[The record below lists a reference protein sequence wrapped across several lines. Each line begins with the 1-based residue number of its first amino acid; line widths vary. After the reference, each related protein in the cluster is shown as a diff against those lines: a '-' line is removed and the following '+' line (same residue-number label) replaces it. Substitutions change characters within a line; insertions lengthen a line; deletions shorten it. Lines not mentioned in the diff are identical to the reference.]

1 MTATIPD
8 TVEGFEET
16 LANPSRL
23 GDYFRDGRPT
33 AEFGEFVKGYAK
45 TLTAKSRDLQDDAI
59 RAQVEEVFADLLAKH
74 NPEDTRRL
82 NFDPAVPA
90 PRMSRSVS
98 DRYRQTY
105 NTAAPGAAL
114 DKVPNVDYAR
124 LVQATYHT
132 PQAIRNG
139 QHRVQVETDIRKIMN
154 AFGSG
159 VPADGGL
166 LIPETLRAELL
177 AVAMETAIVRPRARV
192 IPMDSLRV
200 PFPILDITDN
210 SANVFGGVQAYWT
223 EEAAEYTGTSP
234 KFGRVVLDAKKLTA
248 RADVPDELVQ
258 DSILAL
264 NAWIATSYPQAV
276 AWYEDIA
283 YIRGTG
289 VGEPSGWNSSS
300 TNTALVT
307 VAKESGQPADT
318 IVWENIV
325 KMYARMFPGS
335 HGSAVWIANPNCFP
349 ELATMALS
357 VGTGGSAIWL
367 NNGTDGPPMT
377 ILGRPLILS
386 EKMETLGDAGDIA
399 YVDLGYYLI
408 GDRMAMTMASS
419 EHAKFTSDQTVIKTT
434 MRVDGAPAVKSSII
448 PNKGGS
454 GSALSPFVR
463 LADRA

>member
-1 MTATIPD
+1 MTTATIPD

-16 LANPSRL
+16 LANPTRL
-23 GDYFRDGRPT
+23 GDYFREGRPT
-33 AEFGEFVKGYAK
+33 AEFGAFVKGYAEK
-45 TLTAKSRDLQDDAI
+45 LTAKTRDLQDDAI
-59 RAQVEEVFADLLAKH
+59 KAQVEAVFAELLAKH
-74 NPEDTRRL
+74 NPEDVRRL

-90 PRMSRSVS
+90 PRMPQAVG
-98 DRYRQTY
+98 DRYRQVY
-105 NTAAPGAAL
+105 NAAAPGAAL

-132 PQAIRNG
+132 PNAIRNG
-139 QHRVQVETDIRKIMN
+139 QHRSQVEGDIRKIMN

-177 AVAMETAIVRPRARV
+177 AVAMETAVVRPRARV
-192 IPMDSLRV
+192 IPMDSPRV

-223 EEAAEYTGTSP
+223 EEAAEYTATSP

-289 VGEPSGWNSSS
+289 VGEPLGWNGSGNS
-300 TNTALVT
+300 ALVT
-307 VAKESGQPADT
+307 VAKEVGQPANS

-325 KMYARMFPGS
+325 KMYARMFPAS
-335 HGSAVWIANPNCFP
+335 HSSAVWIGNPNAFP

-367 NNGTDGPPMT
+367 GNGQDGPPAT

-386 EKMETLGDAGDIA
+386 EKMETLGTAGDLA

-408 GDRMAMTMASS
+408 GDRMAMTMAAS

-434 MRVDGAPAVKSSII
+434 LRVDGAPAVKSSVI

-454 GSALSPFVR
+454 GSALSPFIR
-463 LADRA
+463 LATRA

>member
-23 GDYFRDGRPT
+23 GDYFREGRPT

-45 TLTAKSRDLQDDAI
+45 TLTAKTRDLHDDAI
-59 RAQVEEVFADLLAKH
+59 RAQVEEVFAELLAKH
-74 NPEDTRRL
+74 NPEDARRL
-82 NFDPAVPA
+82 NFDPAVP
-90 PRMSRSVS
+90 PQRMSRNAS
-98 DRYRQTY
+98 DRYRQVY
-105 NTAAPGAAL
+105 NVAAPGAQA
-114 DKVPNVDYAR
+114 DSVANVNLGR

-132 PQAIRNG
+132 PNAIG
-139 QHRVQVETDIRKIMN
+139 QREHLGQIENDIRRVMN

-166 LIPETLRAELL
+166 LIPETLRAEILT
-177 AVAMETAIVRPRARV
+177 VAMETALVRPRARV

-210 SANVFGGVQAYWT
+210 SASVFGGVQAYWT
-223 EEAAEYTGTSP
+223 EEAADYTESSP

-248 RADVPDELVQ
+248 RADVPDELIQ

-264 NAWIATSYPQAV
+264 NAWISTAYPQAV
-276 AWYEDIA
+276 AWYEDLA

-289 VGEPSGWNSSS
+289 VGEPLGWNGSG
-300 TNTALVT
+300 NTALVT
-307 VAKESGQPADT
+307 VAKESGQPANT

-325 KMYARMFPGS
+325 KMYSRMFPGS
-335 HGSAVWIANPNCFP
+335 HGSAVWVANPNAFP

-367 NNGTDGPPMT
+367 NNGTDGPPAT

-386 EKMETLGDAGDIA
+386 EKMETLGTAGDLA
-399 YVDLGYYLI
+399 YVDLSYYLV
-408 GDRMAMTMASS
+408 GDRMAMTMAAS
-419 EHAKFTSDQTVIKTT
+419 EHAKFTSGQTVIKTT

-463 LADRA
+463 LATRA

>member
-1 MTATIPD
+1 MTTTIPE

-16 LANPSRL
+16 LANPTRL
-23 GDYFRDGRPT
+23 AGYFRDGRPT
-33 AEFGEFVKGYAK
+33 AEFGEFVKGYASK
-45 TLTAKSRDLQDDAI
+45 LTAKTRDLQDDAI
-59 RAQVEEVFADLLAKH
+59 RAQVEEVFAELLTKH
-74 NPEDTRRL
+74 NPEDVRRL

-90 PRMSRSVS
+90 PRLGGSVS
-98 DRYRQTY
+98 DRYRQVY
-105 NTAAPGAAL
+105 NSAAPGAAA
-114 DKVPNVDYAR
+114 DNVANVTLGR
-124 LVQATYHT
+124 LAQATYHT
-132 PQAIRNG
+132 PNAIRNREHLG
-139 QHRVQVETDIRKIMN
+139 QVDSDLRKIMN
-154 AFGSG
+154 AFGSQ

-177 AVAMETAIVRPRARV
+177 AVAMETAVVRPRARV
-192 IPMDSLRV
+192 IPMDSPRV

-223 EEAAEYTGTSP
+223 EEAAEYTSTSP

-264 NAWIATSYPQAV
+264 NAWISMAYPQAV

-289 VGEPSGWNSSS
+289 VGEPLGWNIAG
-300 TNTALVT
+300 NTALVT
-307 VAKESGQPADT
+307 VAKEAGQPANS

-325 KMYARMFPGS
+325 KMYSRMFPGS
-335 HGSAVWIANPNCFP
+335 HSSAIWLANPNTFP

-367 NNGTDGPPMT
+367 NNGQDGPPAT
-377 ILGRPLILS
+377 ILGRPVVLS
-386 EKMETLGDAGDIA
+386 EKMETLGTAGDLA
-399 YVDLGYYLI
+399 YVDLSYYLI
-408 GDRMAMTMASS
+408 GDRMAMTMAAS

-434 MRVDGAPAVKSSII
+434 LRVDGAPAVKSSVI

-454 GSALSPFVR
+454 GSALSPFIR
-463 LADRA
+463 LATRA

>member
-16 LANPSRL
+16 LDNPARL
-23 GDYFRDGRPT
+23 GRMFDNGRPRP
-33 AEFGEFVKGYAK
+33 EFGEWIKAYARTITAK
-45 TLTAKSRDLQDDAI
+45 TRDLQEDAI
-59 RAQVEEVFADLLAKH
+59 RAQVEEVFADLMKRH

-90 PRMSRSVS
+90 PRMPGNVA
-98 DRYRQTY
+98 DRYRRIY
-105 NTAAPGAAL
+105 NADAPGAAA
-114 DKVPNVDYAR
+114 DKVGGVDLGR
-124 LVQATYHT
+124 LAQATYHT
-132 PQAIRNG
+132 PSAIRQRDG
-139 QHRVQVETDIRKIMN
+139 LGAMETELRGIMN

-166 LIPETLRAELL
+166 LIPERLRAELL
-177 AVAMETAIVRPRARV
+177 AVAMETAVVRPRARV
-192 IPMDSLRV
+192 VPMDSLRV

-223 EEAAEYTGTSP
+223 EEAAEYTASSP

-264 NAWIATSYPQAV
+264 NAWIGEAYPQAV
-276 AWYEDIA
+276 AWYEDLA

-289 VGEPSGWNSSS
+289 AGEPMGWNVAG
-300 TNTALVT
+300 NTALVT
-307 VAKESGQPADT
+307 VAKEAGQPAAT

-325 KMYARMFPGS
+325 RMYARMFPS
-335 HGSAVWIANPNCFP
+335 SLGSAVWLANLNTFP

-357 VGTGGSAIWL
+357 VGTGGSAVWL
-367 NNGTDGPPMT
+367 NNGVEGPPMT
-377 ILGRPLILS
+377 ILGRPVIFT
-386 EKMETLGDAGDIA
+386 EKMETLGTAGDLA
-399 YVDLGYYLI
+399 FVDLGYYLI
-408 GDRMAMTMASS
+408 GDRQAMTVAAS

-434 MRVDGAPAVKSSII
+434 LRVDGAPAVKSSVI
-448 PNKGGS
+448 PNKGS
-454 GSALSPFVR
+454 TALSPFVR
-463 LADRA
+463 LATRA